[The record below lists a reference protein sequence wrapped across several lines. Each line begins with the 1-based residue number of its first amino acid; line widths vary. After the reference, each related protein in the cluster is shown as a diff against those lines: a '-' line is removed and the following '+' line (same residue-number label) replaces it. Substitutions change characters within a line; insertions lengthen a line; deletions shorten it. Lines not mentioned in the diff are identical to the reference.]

1 MTLPSDLPVSKR
13 PPRPFRPVR
22 QPPKLLALMA
32 LALAGGLGL
41 AGCTQAPAGPTEPT
55 ITITITASGGPAAE
69 ACRQID
75 KADVGDLPLMRSIG
89 LIANATR
96 DNDSMRIA
104 GGILQQAADAAIHG
118 TANRDPDAD
127 RELADVGGDARY
139 LRRTCVEFHFLPS

>member
-1 MTLPSDLPVSKR
+1 MM
-13 PPRPFRPVR
+13 
-22 QPPKLLALMA
+22 LALVA
-32 LALAGGLGL
+32 VTLAGGFGL

-55 ITITITASGGPAAE
+55 PITITASGGPAAE

-118 TANRDPDAD
+118 TANRDPDAE
-127 RELADVGGDARY
+127 RMLADVGGDARY
-139 LRRTCVEFHFLPS
+139 LRRTCVEWHFLPS